1 MTKKKAVLLTPILI
15 YSGITQSFF
24 FGTFPLFINQF
35 SPDQN
40 DLSIK
45 LVNFFLL
52 PFIFFMLSQFIMYE
66 KLQKKIASTFLDY

>member
-1 MTKKKAVLLTPILI
+1 MIKKKAVLLTPILI

-45 LVNFFLL
+45 LVNFFSSSLHV
-52 PFIFFMLSQFIMYE
+52 ISQFIMYE
-66 KLQKKIASTFLDY
+66 KLQKKIASIFLDY